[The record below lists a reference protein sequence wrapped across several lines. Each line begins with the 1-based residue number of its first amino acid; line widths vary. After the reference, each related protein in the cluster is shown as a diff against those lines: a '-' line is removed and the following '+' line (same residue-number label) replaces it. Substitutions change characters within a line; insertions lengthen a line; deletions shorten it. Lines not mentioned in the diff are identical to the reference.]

1 MIGIIINNMSYDLA
15 YMYGIG
21 SIANIL
27 PDLVK
32 ANSTDF
38 VSSYEKAQSS
48 VEAALQKFIDEY
60 DKD

>member
-1 MIGIIINNMSYDLA
+1 MTYDLA

-21 SIANIL
+21 SLANIL

-32 ANSTDF
+32 ANSTNF
-38 VSSYEKAQSS
+38 VSAYERVQSS

-60 DKD
+60 DRD